1 MLRRLQILKGTPIIS
16 NTVFEKNT
24 NMELEMSLLGDDF
37 FEHLNDDATHEPA
50 PPAIQIS
57 SHSMD
62 IGIDQ
67 EVSC

>member
-1 MLRRLQILKGTPIIS
+1 
-16 NTVFEKNT
+16 
-24 NMELEMSLLGDDF
+24 MSVLGDDF
-37 FEHLNDDATHEPA
+37 FEHLDDDATQHEPA

-62 IGIDQ
+62 IGIGQ